1 MPWSGPVEPI
11 SEEDWF
17 IKSNEFRLWLREERG
32 KNLFEMETVRS
43 SKPQLQCLM
52 LLGPG
57 PQALTP
63 SGLLA

>member
-1 MPWSGPVEPI
+1 MPTEPRHPCLSAAERERSEEKDVPWSGPVEPI

-43 SKPQLQCLM
+43 R
-52 LLGPG
+52 
-57 PQALTP
+57 
-63 SGLLA
+63 